1 MAVASAVLL
10 TVLTSMPVFLLGA
23 LATEITAT
31 VHVPAYGIG
40 VAVGIYWAAAALT
53 SASTGAI
60 GRVLSERRM
69 GITALLLAVLSL
81 TGSAFWI
88 PAWPWLT
95 VWAALG
101 GAGNGLGHP
110 SSNHLLVTHIAASS
124 RGLAFGVKQAAVPL
138 AGLVAGASIP
148 LIALTFGW
156 PVAFLLMAIFG
167 AVVLI
172 PTALIRAAPSPRGG
186 ARPAG
191 ELDPRL
197 RPVLVLMATMT
208 MFAAGSA
215 NSAVAFAVTGAVER
229 GLAPGPAGMLL
240 AAGSAAGAMTRI
252 VIGRVVDRGGVSA
265 LPLIRCAIVAC
276 GTGLALMA
284 VPATGS
290 YVAGFL
296 ITAGLGWGWPGLV
309 HYFVSHLAPDAA
321 AAATGIV
328 QTGSYI
334 GSAVGPVLTGV
345 VLALGSSTLAWTV
358 LATMAAIA
366 VAISFLVGYRLR
378 TIGPQE

>member
-1 MAVASAVLL
+1 M

-53 SASTGAI
+53 SASTSAI
-60 GRVLSERRM
+60 GRVLSEKRM

-81 TGSAFWI
+81 TGSAAWI
-88 PAWPWLT
+88 PAWPWLIL
-95 VWAALG
+95 WAALG

-110 SSNHLLVTHIAASS
+110 SSNHLLVTHLPASS

-148 LIALTFGW
+148 LIALTLGW
-156 PVAFLLMAIFG
+156 PVAFLLMAIAG

-172 PTALIRAAPSPRGG
+172 PTALIRAAPSPRGA

-191 ELDPRL
+191 QLDPRL
-197 RPVLVLMATMT
+197 RPALVLMATMT

-229 GLAPGPAGMLL
+229 GIDPGPAGVLL
-240 AAGSAAGAMTRI
+240 AAGSATGAITRI

-276 GTGLALMA
+276 GLGLALMA

-334 GSAVGPVLTGV
+334 GSAAGPVLTGV
-345 VLALGSSTLAWTV
+345 VLALGSSTLAWAM
-358 LATMAAIA
+358 LATMAAVA
-366 VAISFLVGYRLR
+366 VAISFLVGRRLR
-378 TIGPQE
+378 RIGPRE